1 MCLFF
6 ITYFNQH
13 ITTYYSYTMADS
25 KEKLFSEFPPVSTQE
40 WMDKVTVDLKG
51 ADFEKRLVWKT
62 NEGFKVK
69 PFYRAEDLE
78 GIKTT
83 DSLPGEFPY
92 VRGTKTNNNWFV
104 RQDIDVTDPKKAN
117 EKALE
122 ILNKGITS
130 LGFNFSGK
138 DFTAESMKSLLKG
151 IQLDCIEINFR
162 NCYSE
167 AVKITK
173 LFVDY
178 VKTYNFAPEKIKASI
193 NFDPFKRMMVKGL
206 EIDIDLK
213 VTLKEL
219 LEASE
224 ALPKLK
230 VFGANP
236 YLFNNAGAYCAQELG
251 FGLAYGNEY
260 LTLATEAGLSAEKVA
275 RKIKFNFGIGTNYFM
290 EIAKFRAGRLLWAQI
305 VNAYLPADACK
316 GAAKMDVHAITSE
329 WNQSVYDA
337 YVNLLRSQTETM
349 SASIAGVD
357 SISVTPFD
365 NAYKAS
371 DDFSERISRNQQLLL
386 KEEAHFD
393 KVVDASAGSYYI
405 ENLTASIAEQA
416 WKIFLSVD
424 EKGGFYAA
432 LKEGFIQNEVNASNE
447 KRLKDISSRREI
459 LLGTNQFPNFN
470 EFSLEKVEAGKK
482 ECTCCCNRE
491 KGSIATL
498 KFDRGSSAFDT
509 LRLATE
515 QSGKRPKVFMLT
527 IGHLNMRLARAQFS
541 GNFFGCA
548 GYELIDNLGFE
559 TPEEGVAAALAAKAD
574 IIVICSSDDEYAELA
589 PKAFEAIGGKAIFVV
604 AGAPACT
611 EDLKAIGINN
621 FINVRTN
628 VLETLQGFNKQL
640 GIN

>member
-1 MCLFF
+1 
-6 ITYFNQH
+6 
-13 ITTYYSYTMADS
+13 MADS

-62 NEGFKVK
+62 NEGFNVK

-78 GIKTT
+78 GMKTT
-83 DSLPGEFPY
+83 DSLPGEFPF
-92 VRGTKTNNNWFV
+92 VRGTKTNNNWYV
-104 RQDIDVTDPKKAN
+104 RQDIEVTDAKKTN
-117 EKALE
+117 EKALDV
-122 ILNKGITS
+122 LSKGITS
-130 LGFNFSGK
+130 LGFAFSGK
-138 DFTAESMKSLLKG
+138 DFDAKSMETLLKG

-162 NCYSE
+162 TCYTE
-167 AVKITK
+167 AAKITR
-173 LFVDY
+173 LLVDY
-178 VKTYNFAPEKIKASI
+178 AKAQNFAPEKVKGSI
-193 NFDPFKRMMVKGL
+193 NFDPFKRMMIKGFD
-206 EIDIDLK
+206 IDIDLK
-213 VTLKEL
+213 AVLKETF
-219 LEASE
+219 EAAAE
-224 ALPKLK
+224 FKGLK

-251 FGLAYGNEY
+251 YGLAYGNEF
-260 LTLATEAGLSAEKVA
+260 LTLATEAGLDAKDVA
-275 RKIKFNFGIGTNYFM
+275 KKIKFNFGIGTNYFM

-371 DDFSERISRNQQLLL
+371 DEFSERLSRNQQLLL

-416 WKIFLSVD
+416 WKIFLSVN

-482 ECTCCCNRE
+482 ETQCCCCNSE
-491 KGSIATL
+491 KGNLTTL
-498 KFDRGSSAFDT
+498 RFDRGSSAFDT

-559 TPEEGVAAALAAKAD
+559 TPEEGVAAAFAAKAD
-574 IIVICSSDDEYAELA
+574 IIVICSSDEEYAELA
-589 PKAFEAIGGKAIFVV
+589 PKTFEAIGNKAIFVV

-611 EDLKAIGINN
+611 EDLKAIGITN

-628 VLETLQGFNKQL
+628 VLQTLQGFNKQL